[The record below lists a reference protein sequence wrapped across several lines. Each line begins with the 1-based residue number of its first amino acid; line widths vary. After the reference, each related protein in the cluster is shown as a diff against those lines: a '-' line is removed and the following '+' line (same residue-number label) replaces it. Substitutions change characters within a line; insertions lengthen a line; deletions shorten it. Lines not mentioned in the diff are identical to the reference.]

1 MKYDPSNV
9 LIIVNG
15 VEQNSSESEKLEIIE
30 PQVVN
35 LTIKLKPE
43 IRTIN
48 ISIQSTDD

>member
-1 MKYDPSNV
+1 MKYEPSNV
-9 LIIVNG
+9 LVSVND
-15 VEQNSSESEKLEIIE
+15 VEQNYSGSEEVKISEQ
-30 PQVVN
+30 QVVN